1 VYAPPM
7 VLLTEQDVR
16 ALLTMEELLPAMEEA
31 LIAFSRGEVQQPV
44 RSVVN
49 IPQHQGRW
57 GLMPAVWGDTMG
69 VKLVT
74 VYEQNAERGLPTHN
88 ATIQLFSS
96 VTGEPLCMMDGRLI
110 TEMRTA
116 AVSAAATRLL
126 TAPDV
131 RSLAIL
137 GSGVQARSHLQ
148 ALKLVRSFTDIRI
161 WSRTAAN
168 AEKLAEECGGHA
180 TSLEAALD
188 GAEVVL
194 SAASSPTPLL
204 RGDLLKPNAF
214 VIAMSAVGLH
224 LREMDDA
231 TLRNAAVVVESRAAA
246 QQESAD
252 IVQTAAPIHAEL
264 GELLAGTLPL
274 PPRNK
279 RIIYKGLGIA
289 IEDLAAAILVYR
301 KARG

>member
-1 VYAPPM
+1 
-7 VLLTEQDVR
+7 
-16 ALLTMEELLPAMEEA
+16 
-31 LIAFSRGEVQQPV
+31 
-44 RSVVN
+44 
-49 IPQHQGRW
+49 
-57 GLMPAVWGDTMG
+57 MG

-96 VTGEPLCMMDGRLI
+96 VTGEPLCMMDGRFI

-116 AVSAAATRLL
+116 AVSAVATRLL

-131 RSLAIL
+131 RSLAML

-148 ALKLVRSFTDIRI
+148 ALKLVRNFDDIRI
-161 WSRTAAN
+161 WSRTAAH
-168 AEKLAEECGGHA
+168 AQRLAEECGARA
-180 TSLEAALD
+180 TSLETALD
-188 GAEVVL
+188 GADVVI

-204 RGDLLKPNAF
+204 RGDLLRPNAF

-231 TLRNAAVVVESRAAA
+231 TLRDTAVIVESRAAA

-252 IVQTAAPIHAEL
+252 IVQTGASIYAEL
-264 GELLAGTLPL
+264 GELLAGTTPL
-274 PPRNK
+274 PPHDQ
-279 RIIYKGLGIA
+279 RILYKGLGIA
-289 IEDLAAAILVYR
+289 IEDLAAASLAYKKTCR
-301 KARG
+301 